1 MKKQVENWLDAA
13 SDDIRLIEKIRED
26 ESLTNMIA
34 FHAEQAVEKSFKAVL
49 EQYESK
55 VPRIHNIIKLKEL
68 IEKYI
73 KIDLDKNLLMEI
85 SEVYTETRYPSDL
98 GLIPTGKPSIKT
110 ASNYKKF
117 AEDIYNKVLAELS
130 NE

>member
-1 MKKQVENWLDAA
+1 MKFLSQEKFFMKKQVENWLDAA
-13 SDDIRLIEKIRED
+13 SDDIRLIEKIGED

-73 KIDLDKNLLMEI
+73 KIDLDKNLLIEI
-85 SEVYTETRYPSDL
+85 SEVYTEQ
-98 GLIPTGKPSIKT
+98 
-110 ASNYKKF
+110 
-117 AEDIYNKVLAELS
+117 DIHQIWA
-130 NE
+130 

>member
-13 SDDIRLIEKIRED
+13 SDDIRLIEKIGKD

-73 KIDLDKNLLMEI
+73 KIDLDKRLLIEI
-85 SEVYTETRYPSDL
+85 SEIYTETRYPSDL

-110 ASNYKKF
+110 ALNYKKF
-117 AEDIYNKVLAELS
+117 AKDIYKKVLAELS

>member
-13 SDDIRLIEKIRED
+13 SDDIRLIEKIGED

-68 IEKYI
+68 IEKNI
-73 KIDLDKNLLMEI
+73 KIDLDKRLLIEI

-110 ASNYKKF
+110 ALNYKKF
-117 AEDIYNKVLAELS
+117 AKDIYKKVLAELS